1 MKLIDIHTHIL
12 PKIDDGSQ
20 SLEESIKLIQN
31 SVEQGCTDIF
41 LTPHSDCVLEKGMM
55 YTEEKIVRLKKEINH
70 LKIPVHLYKGN
81 EIYIKEKNIENIIN
95 ALKYK
100 ELYSMNY
107 TRFVLVEFSPYLNKI
122 EEILYC
128 LSLLLVNNWYPI
140 IAHTERL
147 NPQIATIDNVIKFKK
162 LGCKIQINY
171 YSLVEESDIKI
182 KRLARVLIHNELV
195 DFCGSDTHSLYH
207 RPPAIKE
214 GVEYIKNHCRQSYAN
229 KILWENAEQY
239 LMI

>member
-1 MKLIDIHTHIL
+1 MKLVDIHTHIL

-31 SVEQGCTDIF
+31 SIEQGCTDIF
-41 LTPHSDCVLEKGMM
+41 LTPHSDCVLEKGIM
-55 YTEEKIVRLKKEINH
+55 YTEKRIIRLKKEINR
-70 LKIPVHLYKGN
+70 LKIPVHLYEGN
-81 EIYIKEKNIENIIN
+81 EIYIEEKNIENIIN
-95 ALKYK
+95 TLKYK

-107 TRFVLVEFSPYLNKI
+107 TRFVLVEFSPHLNKI

-140 IAHTERL
+140 IAHAERL
-147 NPQIATIDNVIKFKK
+147 NPQIATIDNIIKFKK

-171 YSLVEESDIKI
+171 YSLVEEPNIKI
-182 KRLARVLIHNELV
+182 KRLARILIHNELV

-207 RPPAIKE
+207 RPPAIEK
-214 GVEYIKNHCRQSYAN
+214 GVEYIKNHCKKSYA
-229 KILWENAEQY
+229 KELIWENAEKY
-239 LMI
+239 LL

>member
-31 SVEQGCTDIF
+31 SINQGITDIF
-41 LTPHSDCVLEKGMM
+41 LTPHSDCVLEKGTM
-55 YTEEKIVRLKKEINH
+55 YTEERIIRLKKEINR
-70 LKIPVHLYKGN
+70 LKIPVHLYEGN
-81 EIYIKEKNIENIIN
+81 EIYIEEKNIERIVN
-95 ALKYK
+95 ALKHK

-107 TRFVLVEFSPYLNKI
+107 TRFVLVEFNPYLNKL

-140 IAHTERL
+140 IAHAERL
-147 NPQIATIDNVIKFKK
+147 NPQIVTKDNIIRFKK

-171 YSLVEESDIKI
+171 YSLVEESNIEI
-182 KRLARVLIHNELV
+182 KRIARMLIRNELV
-195 DFCGSDTHSLYH
+195 DFCGSDTHSIYH
-207 RPPAIKE
+207 RPPVISSGIE
-214 GVEYIKNHCRQSYAN
+214 HIRNHCRIDYAN
-229 KILWENAEQY
+229 KILWGNTEKY
-239 LMI
+239 LL

>member
-20 SLEESIKLIQN
+20 SLEESIELIQN

-41 LTPHSDCVLEKGMM
+41 LTPHSNCVLEKGIM
-55 YTEEKIVRLKKEINH
+55 YTEERIIRLKKEINR

-81 EIYIKEKNIENIIN
+81 EIYIKEKNIEHIVN

-100 ELYSMNY
+100 ELYSMNH
-107 TRFVLVEFSPYLNKI
+107 TRFILVEFSPYLNKI

-128 LSLLLVNNWYPI
+128 LSLLLINNWYPI
-140 IAHTERL
+140 IAHAERL
-147 NPQIATIDNVIKFKK
+147 NPQITTVDNVIKFKK

-171 YSLVEESDIKI
+171 YSLVEETDIEI
-182 KRLARVLIHNELV
+182 KKFARELIRNELV
-195 DFCGSDTHSLYH
+195 DFLGSDCHSIYH
-207 RPPAIKE
+207 RPPIIKT
-214 GVEYIKNHCRQSYAN
+214 GIDHIKNHCRQSYAN

>member
-1 MKLIDIHTHIL
+1 MKIIDIHTHIL
-12 PKIDDGSQ
+12 PKTDDGSQ
-20 SLEESIKLIQN
+20 SLEESIELIQN
-31 SVEQGCTDIF
+31 SIEQGCTDIF
-41 LTPHSDCVLEKGMM
+41 LTPHSNCVLEKGTM
-55 YTEEKIVRLKKEINH
+55 YTEERIIRLKKEINR

-81 EIYIKEKNIENIIN
+81 EIYIKEKNIENVVK

-140 IAHTERL
+140 IAHAERL
-147 NPQIATIDNVIKFKK
+147 NPQIATVDNVIKFKK

-182 KRLARVLIHNELV
+182 KKLVRILIHNKLV
-195 DFCGSDTHSLYH
+195 DFCGSDAHSLYH

-214 GVEYIKNHCRQSYAN
+214 GVEYIKNHCKTDYTN
-229 KILWENAEQY
+229 EIIWKNAEKY
-239 LMI
+239 LL

>member
-20 SLEESIKLIQN
+20 SLEESIELIQN
-31 SVEQGCTDIF
+31 SIEQGCTDIF
-41 LTPHSDCVLEKGMM
+41 LTPHSDCVLEKGTM
-55 YTEEKIVRLKKEINH
+55 YAEERIIRLKKEINR
-70 LKIPVHLYKGN
+70 LKIPVHLYTGN
-81 EIYIKEKNIENIIN
+81 EIYIKEKNIENIIK

-107 TRFVLVEFSPYLNKI
+107 TRFVLVEFNPYLNKI

-147 NPQIATIDNVIKFKK
+147 NPQIATINNVIKFKK

-171 YSLVEESDIKI
+171 YSLVEESNIKI
-182 KRLARVLIHNELV
+182 KRLARILIHNELV

-214 GVEYIKNHCRQSYAN
+214 GVEYIKNHCKKEYA
-229 KILWENAEQY
+229 KELIWENAEKY
-239 LMI
+239 LL